1 MLNLLRQGER
11 SWHEELE
18 RKAQVYPEMAPL
30 LSSGWNRKSA
40 RCEVRSAKV
49 EKFEDLVAW
58 QKAHALAIKIY
69 QLTSKEKISRD
80 FGLKDQIQRA
90 AVSVMSNIAEGFE
103 RYSRPEFRQF
113 LSIARGSVAEVRSQ
127 LHIAKSLSYI
137 SGEFTSTYALCRDVG
152 NLIGGLRK
160 SLEKGDAS

>member
-1 MLNLLRQGER
+1 
-11 SWHEELE
+11 
-18 RKAQVYPEMAPL
+18 
-30 LSSGWNRKSA
+30 
-40 RCEVRSAKV
+40 V
-49 EKFEDLVAW
+49 EKFEDLISW
-58 QKAHALAIKIY
+58 QKAHSLAISVY
-69 QLTSKEKISRD
+69 QLTSNGPFSRD

-127 LHIAKSLSYI
+127 LHIARSLNYI
-137 SGEFTSTYALCRDVG
+137 SEQEFTNTYSLCRDVG

-160 SLEKGDAS
+160 ALGKGGAS

>member
-1 MLNLLRQGER
+1 M
-11 SWHEELE
+11 
-18 RKAQVYPEMAPL
+18 
-30 LSSGWNRKSA
+30 
-40 RCEVRSAKV
+40 RSAKV

-58 QKAHALAIKIY
+58 QKAHALATNIY
-69 QLTSKEKISRD
+69 QLTAKKSFSRN

-90 AVSVMSNIAEGFE
+90 SVSVMSNIAEGFE

-127 LHIAKSLSYI
+127 LHIARSLNYI
-137 SGEFTSTYALCRDVG
+137 SEKEFTDYFSLCRDVA

-160 SLEKGDAS
+160 SLNKGAAS